1 MKRDPSVADLRSALI
16 AIRDGAR
23 NLMRLGW
30 PIVGDFDQ
38 ILKSHA
44 QVLTQSY
51 GLRREID
58 AIRIGLS
65 VDCQIWEKVYGVAS
79 QDPKHPELRDALLVK
94 GTQRDGSPQRIV
106 ERCDA
111 LLVAITDMR

>member
-30 PIVGDFDQ
+30 PVASDFDQ
-38 ILKSHA
+38 ILKSHS

-58 AIRIGLS
+58 AIRAGLS
-65 VDCQIWEKVYGVAS
+65 IDCQIWERLYGVAS
-79 QDPKHPELRDALLVK
+79 QDPKHPELLIDLLVQK
-94 GTQRDGSPQRIV
+94 VKREIELETKPEN
-106 ERCDA
+106 ER
-111 LLVAITDMR
+111 